1 MTAAESQVIFDLFAG
16 TVNPAPNVREQ
27 AEIQLKQVKHFLHSP
42 QLMLH
47 LCRLVN
53 KPGSVLFFCK

>member
-27 AEIQLKQVKHFLHSP
+27 AEIQLKQV
-42 QLMLH
+42 
-47 LCRLVN
+47 
-53 KPGSVLFFCK
+53 